1 MSNTELAKVNI
12 AVIKLQS
19 EIQGKSLNDLEPY
32 IVSLYRG
39 GKSTVELGKMFGF
52 SAEGIRRLL
61 KRKKVR
67 RRTQTETSTVHTLNH
82 QYFKTVNTAQKAF
95 WLGFIIR
102 RGQIIKRTAD
112 SWYTMILV
120 PESKLELLK
129 RFRIDISCSKPIYK
143 QKGRNRYVLSLV
155 STSWAR
161 HLLRLGW
168 KEYRSGQRDTLVS
181 HIQPELLEAFE
192 EGVAASE

>member
-1 MSNTELAKVNI
+1 MV
-12 AVIKLQS
+12 KLESESQS
-19 EIQGKSLNDLEPY
+19 KSLDDLEPY

-52 SAEGIRRLL
+52 SAEGIRRFL

-82 QYFKTVNTAQKAF
+82 QYFKHINTARKAF
-95 WLGFIIR
+95 WLGFVLR
-102 RGQIIKRTAD
+102 RGHLVRRNTD

-129 RFRIDISCSKPIYK
+129 RLRIDISCSKPIYK
-143 QKGRNRYVLSLV
+143 QKNRHRYVLSLV

-161 HLLRLGW
+161 HLLRHGW
-168 KEYRSGQRDTLVS
+168 KEYRSGEQDTLVS
-181 HIQPELLEAFE
+181 RIQPELREAFF